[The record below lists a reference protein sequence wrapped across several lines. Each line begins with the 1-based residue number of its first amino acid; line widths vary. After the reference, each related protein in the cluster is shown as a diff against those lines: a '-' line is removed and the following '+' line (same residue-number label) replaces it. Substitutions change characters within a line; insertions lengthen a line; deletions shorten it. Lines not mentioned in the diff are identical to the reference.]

1 MKVIRDKK
9 QGRLSFME
17 EDSPIMELSWFFDEF
32 VWMVFSN
39 EPVIITEDIDKVFYD
54 NLCQLM
60 NNNYKFYI
68 DNKLSFKDK
77 NKLQWLSDQC
87 VDLEDVLETDRIN
100 RLVIERVNDSFVI
113 RVYNPFLNKLGV
125 RKSSYTISFSPAGNG
140 YMVKNIDTDTNLQED
155 VVMLF
160 SNSMN
165 IGEDI
170 GPCLSKKIK

>member
-9 QGRLSFME
+9 QGRLSFIK

-32 VWMVFSN
+32 IWIINSN
-39 EPVIITEDIDKVFYD
+39 EPIIITEDIDKVFYD

-60 NNNYKFYI
+60 SNDYKFYI
-68 DNKLSFKDK
+68 DNKLSFKNE

-87 VDLEDVLETDRIN
+87 VDLEDELETDRIN
-100 RLVIERVNDSFVI
+100 RLIIERVNDSFIV
-113 RVYNPFLNKLGV
+113 RVENPFCIKNGINK
-125 RKSSYTISFSPAGNG
+125 RSFTISFSPSGNG
-140 YMVKNIDTDTNLQED
+140 YMVKNVETGTNLQDD

-170 GPCLSKKIK
+170 GPCLSKKI

>member
-9 QGRLSFME
+9 RGRLSFMK

-32 VWMVFSN
+32 IWMINSG
-39 EPVIITEDIDKVFYD
+39 EPIIITEDIDKVFYD

-60 NNNYKFYI
+60 SNNYKFYI
-68 DNKLSFKDK
+68 DNKLSFKKD

-87 VDLEDVLETDRIN
+87 VDLDDELETDRIN
-100 RLVIERVNDSFVI
+100 RLVIERIDNSFIISVD
-113 RVYNPFLNKLGV
+113 NPFLNRLGI
-125 RKSSYTISFSPAGNG
+125 RRDSFTISFSPAGNG
-140 YMVKNIDTDTNLQED
+140 YMVKNVDTDTNLQDD

-160 SNSMN
+160 FNSMN